1 MIFGTNIFS
10 LGKKKEE
17 EERKRLQSKEISVVT
32 VFIEYTVKKIYGFE
46 SLPFS

>member
-1 MIFGTNIFS
+1 MR
-10 LGKKKEE
+10 KKKEE
-17 EERKRLQSKEISVVT
+17 EERKRLQSSKEISVVT